1 MKSIPLQT
9 LLTAM
14 MFSTLTIIPSCQKSN
29 DEVDVTLSD
38 ETIQFL
44 RDTDAA
50 IAELDAKT
58 QAATTDAAVQA
69 ELEALRDEVSS
80 RLTDRD
86 VEIIVKEW
94 ERLNQAWENGSS
106 FVLSSEFDSVL
117 SKLWDVQY
125 FEILSRKIVGSDT
138 NTSALLGVTGHRHLY
153 AGVPVSMAPCDESCL
168 TYLFAK
174 LGADIGI
181 ATILESSPVIGP
193 IISLFLSSAEGGKFL
208 ANCVTGAGE
217 TCTAWNLFK
226 VVADMSFSAVGVA
239 ADAIGIGT
247 LFKVLSII
255 KAIGTIGVE
264 GYGYLEDCGE
274 YQEEECDDDDNGSD
288 GDADADSDGDSD
300 GDSDTDTDGDTDGD
314 ADADSDGDTDGD
326 ADGDSDGDGDTDTAD
341 DCIVDPGTGL
351 CWEDRIYGS
360 NMWWEEARGYC
371 QDLGDGGWRL
381 PTFAEL
387 RATIRG
393 CERTDSDS
401 EVCQSLETTEKAD
414 WDYLC
419 SFGCNEWAGPGQAG
433 CYWDDA
439 LGGECIAGALWSST
453 DYGIDPSQ
461 VMTVNFALARLG
473 TLPKDTEGVST
484 GHHVRC
490 VR

>member
-1 MKSIPLQT
+1 MKLKPHFT
-9 LLTAM
+9 LLAAI
-14 MFSTLTIIPSCQKSN
+14 FLSTLTIVPSCQKSRH
-29 DEVDVTLSD
+29 EVEVTLSD
-38 ETIQFL
+38 DTIQFL
-44 RDTDAA
+44 KDTDAA

-58 QAATTDAAVQA
+58 QAATTDAAIQA

-80 RLTDRD
+80 RLTDQD
-86 VEIIVKEW
+86 VATIVKEW
-94 ERLNQAWENGSS
+94 ERLNLAWENGSS
-106 FVLSSEFDSVL
+106 FVLSPAFDSVL
-117 SKLWDVQY
+117 SKLSDVQY
-125 FEILSRKIVGSDT
+125 FEILSRNVGGS
-138 NTSALLGVTGHRHLY
+138 NAGASALLGVTGHRHLH
-153 AGVPVSMAPCDESCL
+153 AGIPVSMAPCGESCL
-168 TYLFAK
+168 KYLFAK

-193 IISLFLSSAEGGKFL
+193 IISLFLASAEGGKFL
-208 ANCVTGAGE
+208 ANCVTGSGE
-217 TCTAWNLFK
+217 ICTVWNLFK
-226 VVADMSFSAVGVA
+226 VVAEMSFATVGVA

-247 LFKVLSII
+247 IFKILSLI

-264 GYGYLEDCGE
+264 GYGYLEDCSE
-274 YQEEECDDDDNGSD
+274 YQEEECEDDDDDGSD
-288 GDADADSDGDSD
+288 GDADGDSDGDTDGDSD
-300 GDSDTDTDGDTDGD
+300 GDIDGD
-314 ADADSDGDTDGD
+314 ADGDSDGDTDGD
-326 ADGDSDGDGDTDTAD
+326 ADGDSDSDGDTDTAD
-341 DCIVDPGTGL
+341 ECSVDPGTGL
-351 CWEDRIYGS
+351 CWEDRIHGS

-401 EVCQSLETTEKAD
+401 EFCQSLETTEKAD

-433 CYWDDA
+433 CYWDNA

-453 DYGIDPSQ
+453 DYSIDPGQ
-461 VMTVNFALARLG
+461 VMTVNFAQARLG
-473 TLPKDTEGVST
+473 TIPKDTEGTST
-484 GHHVRC
+484 GLHVRC